1 MRVTLA
7 LLLCTA
13 LLAGAEDAPETAR
26 DRARRQLALR
36 AAAQQIVD
44 SLRTPPVLTEA
55 DTRALVAELGAR
67 MQQNVEAHA
76 DPDVSRAR
84 CLKLLSDQRLQ
95 AIDQWIDETV
105 SRARESSALPLR
117 KEDVLRHIGDD
128 WPQRAA
134 ANANAFAARHIE
146 TAFGQARKQCVA
158 LQRDELK
165 DLIRMPTEEEINPRL
180 IALTESSGHHPPRLA
195 DLDQLIEWLASLG
208 NTAGRPLFKEVQHST
223 REATAHVMQ
232 RVKQQYDRQLKAIK
246 QAADA
251 LPPTALDAASIRGAL
266 LAAAE
271 TATKT
276 MRLDEMRNRPD
287 SRAAI
292 YGTLTVIRSEADRMA
307 TTMEEDRIDA
317 AIRSQKDLP
326 IDAAA
331 IASVL
336 RSDLKAHA
344 AARQSRGLLVT
355 RFAGELKPWLV
366 EQLAHQAGRADD
378 STFRL
383 KIKGLIEK
391 SQRLGRTIDD
401 HVGRTLDGVLPGI
414 RQAIAADQLRT
425 IFGDLPA
432 SIAMLTPEDVE
443 AIWSASRCEAVTHFD
458 PAWQSLQ
465 ATGLVREP
473 AGKDS
478 LLDEARRQVVAT
490 CNRLIPMACRAMR
503 DQANQLTALEK
514 EWTDRL
520 RKDVE
525 SDRPI
530 EKIATDWTREL
541 DRRWRAYAE
550 KEALPYPDL
559 FARTLDLLDKTIRKL
574 YESRKS
580 ELEKEAEA
588 AAEAPPDPAPEEEPP
603 IEDPPPPPEETPED
617 ATAVSIDTMLET
629 LDFVLYFRD
638 MPDGKSEAVLLDGD
652 GASTRLLFDPGSGPS
667 AVDAVYQA
675 ISPSITAAAQGKAT
689 QNPKRTG
696 LRALFQR
703 SRSLDLKV
711 AVLVGSQQVRHMTSI
726 LLRNRVEL
734 FVADW
739 NANPANPT
747 LELEWEDN
755 LEVAP

>member
-13 LLAGAEDAPETAR
+13 LLARAEDAPETAR
-26 DRARRQLALR
+26 DRAKRQLALR

-44 SLRTPPVLTEA
+44 GLRTPPALTDA
-55 DTRALVAELGAR
+55 DTRTLVSELGAR
-67 MQQNVEAHA
+67 MQQNVKAHA
-76 DPDVSRAR
+76 DPVASRAR
-84 CLKLLSDQRLQ
+84 CLKLLADQRRL
-95 AIDQWIDETV
+95 ALDQWIDATV
-105 SRARESSALPLR
+105 TRARESSALPLR

-128 WPQRAA
+128 WPQKATA
-134 ANANAFAARHIE
+134 DASAFAARHIE
-146 TAFGQARKQCVA
+146 AAFGQARKQCVA

-180 IALTESSGHHPPRLA
+180 AEVAESSGHHPPRPA
-195 DLDQLIEWLASLG
+195 DLDQLTGWLVSLG
-208 NTAGRPLFKEVQHST
+208 HTTDRPLFKEVQHST
-223 REATAHVMQ
+223 REASAHVMQ
-232 RVKQQYDRQLKAIK
+232 RVKQLYDRQLKAIK
-246 QAADA
+246 QAANA
-251 LPPTALDAASIRGAL
+251 LPPTALDAENIRGAL
-266 LAAAE
+266 QAAAE

-292 YGTLTVIRSEADRMA
+292 YGPFTVILSEADRMP
-307 TTMEEDRIDA
+307 TIMQEDRIAA

-326 IDAAA
+326 INAVA
-331 IASVL
+331 IASAL
-336 RSDLKAHA
+336 RSDLKTHA
-344 AARQSRGLLVT
+344 TATKSRALLVT
-355 RFAGELKPWLV
+355 RYAGELKPWLV
-366 EQLAHQAGRADD
+366 AQLARQAGRADD
-378 STFRL
+378 GAFRL
-383 KIKGLIEK
+383 KITGLVEE

-414 RQAIAADQLRT
+414 RQTIAADQLRA

-432 SIAMLTPEDVE
+432 SIAVLTPEDVE
-443 AIWSASRCEAVTHFD
+443 AIWRAGRCEAVTHFD
-458 PAWQSLQ
+458 PAWQSLR
-465 ATGLVREP
+465 ATGVVRDP
-473 AGKDS
+473 AGSDD
-478 LLDEARRQVVAT
+478 LIDETRQHVIAT

-520 RKDVE
+520 RNDVE
-525 SDRPI
+525 SGRPI

-550 KEALPYPDL
+550 KEGLPYPAL

-574 YESRKS
+574 YESRKA

-588 AAEAPPDPAPEEEPP
+588 AAPPEPAPEEEPP
-603 IEDPPPPPEETPED
+603 IEEPPPPPEETPED
-617 ATAVSIDTMLET
+617 AAAVSIEEMLET

-638 MPDGKSEAVLLDGD
+638 LPDGRSEAVLLDGG
-652 GASTRLLFDPGSGPS
+652 GAATRLLFDPGSGPS

-675 ISPSITAAAQGKAT
+675 IIPSVTAAARDKAT